1 MSNSPKPPVRFRLVI
16 TAGDPCGVGP
26 EVILKALAGGGRPSV
41 PLLVIGDLAV
51 FEETAR
57 RAKLPLPR
65 WRLAS
70 SPAHAAGVAHQ
81 LVFLDLGHRWRFVPG
96 RPSARAGE
104 AAAAYLDAAIALLR
118 RGWANGLV
126 TAPVTKW
133 AIERSRG
140 RFEGQTE
147 YLARAL
153 HTPRV
158 LMMFVSDRLRVAL
171 LTRHVALR
179 EVPRRLTQARV
190 REAIVLAAEGLR
202 RHFGI
207 RHPRLAVCGL
217 NPHAGEA
224 GLFGS
229 EERRVLAP
237 ALEACRRR
245 GIRIEGPFAADGFFA
260 GPRDYDAVLCGYH
273 DQGLIPFKLLSR
285 DRGCQLTV
293 GLPVVRT
300 SPDHGSALDIAG
312 QGRAH
317 PGSMRY
323 ALRLAATLL
332 SRVHSR

>member
-1 MSNSPKPPVRFRLVI
+1 MSSSPKTPVRSRLVI

-26 EVILKALAGGGRPSV
+26 EVILKALAGQRPSI
-41 PLLVIGDLAV
+41 PMLVIGDRAV
-51 FEETAR
+51 FEDTAER
-57 RAKLPLPR
+57 VRLSLPK
-65 WRLAS
+65 WTLAS
-70 SPAHAAGVAHQ
+70 SVSHAADIAHP
-81 LVFLDLGHRWRFVPG
+81 LVFLDLRHRWRFVPG

-118 RGWANGLV
+118 GGWANGLV

-133 AIERSRG
+133 AIEQARG

-153 HTPRV
+153 RTPRV

-179 EVPRRLTQARV
+179 DVPRHLTKACV
-190 REAIVLAAEGLR
+190 REAIMLAAEGLR

-207 RHPRLAVCGL
+207 RHPRLALCGL

-229 EERRVLAP
+229 EERRVLMP
-237 ALEACRRR
+237 ALSACRRR
-245 GIRIEGPFAADGFFA
+245 GIRVEGPFAADGFFA
-260 GPRDYDAVLCGYH
+260 EPRDYDAVLCGYH

-323 ALRLAATLL
+323 ALALAARLL